1 MPIRRSALPL
11 VLLVAVVIGC
21 GSSETPTDRPATA
34 PAAARYPVRSDLM
47 VADEKATLGS
57 PPRWPAAG
65 FLPLRSLRWPLRT
78 PDPDIAD
85 QLKPALNK
93 KDIVDPVTALSEPQR
108 DDLGRLLDQSFGT
121 PAAPRV
127 RVPGTAEM
135 TAAWPPFNPGDEVTP
150 EEKKE
155 RAQAF
160 ADAALTEKAAADLR
174 LDDET
179 LSRGGL
185 LYRRWCV
192 QCHGATGG
200 GDGAQ
205 VVPGSSPPRDYRQG
219 VFKFVTASP
228 TSGVR
233 GEKGKPR
240 RDDLRRTIRHGL
252 DGSMMPPFSQLADTD
267 IDDLV
272 SYVTHLSIRGETEY
286 RVMSRAIKPRDS
298 DAEFVGKELE
308 RLFAATAVT
317 ALMNWD
323 RAEAAVVAVPPENCP
338 TEADRLDS
346 SARGFRT
353 YLGVCAG
360 CHADYGRQPSLR
372 YDMWGTVVQPRN
384 LLLGVYRGG
393 RKGEDLYTRVYAG
406 IYPSGMNE
414 HKELLKTNPPPPGKP
429 DLIWDVVHFLQVLP
443 DPARRRALLEH
454 DPSVKI
460 EP

>member
-1 MPIRRSALPL
+1 MPIRRLALLLPL
-11 VLLVAVVIGC
+11 LAAAGC
-21 GSSETPTDRPATA
+21 GSSDAPGDATAAA

-47 VADEKATLGS
+47 VADEKASLGS
-57 PPRWPAAG
+57 PPRWPSAG
-65 FLPLRSLRWPLRT
+65 FLPLRSLRLPTRT
-78 PDPDIAD
+78 PDPDIAATL
-85 QLKPALNK
+85 QPAVSK
-93 KDIVDPVTALSEPQR
+93 KDIVDPTTNLTELQR
-108 DDLGRLLDQSFGT
+108 DDIGRLLDQFFGT

-127 RVPGTAEM
+127 KAPGVPEM
-135 TAAWPPFNPGDEVTP
+135 TAAWPPFAPGDEITP
-150 EEKKE
+150 EDKKE

-160 ADAALTEKAAADLR
+160 ADAAVTAQAAETLH
-174 LDDET
+174 LDDAA
-179 LSRGGL
+179 LARGGL

-200 GDGAQ
+200 GDGANA
-205 VVPGSSPPRDYRQG
+205 VPGSPPPRDYRQG

-228 TSGVR
+228 TTGVR

-240 RDDLRRTIRHGL
+240 RADLQRTIRHGL
-252 DGSMMPPFSQLADTD
+252 DGSMMPPFSQLADAE

-272 SYVTHLSIRGETEY
+272 SYVMHLSIRGETEY
-286 RVMSRAIKPRDS
+286 RTMSRAIRPKESDS
-298 DAEFVGKELE
+298 EFVGKELE

-317 ALMNWD
+317 VLVNWD
-323 RAEAAVVAVPPENCP
+323 RAEAAPVAVPPENCP
-338 TEADRLDS
+338 TDADRLDS
-346 SARGFRT
+346 AARGFRT
-353 YLGVCAG
+353 YLRVCAG

-429 DLIWDVVHFLQVLP
+429 DLIWDVVHFLQALP
-443 DPARRRALLEH
+443 DPARRRQLMEH